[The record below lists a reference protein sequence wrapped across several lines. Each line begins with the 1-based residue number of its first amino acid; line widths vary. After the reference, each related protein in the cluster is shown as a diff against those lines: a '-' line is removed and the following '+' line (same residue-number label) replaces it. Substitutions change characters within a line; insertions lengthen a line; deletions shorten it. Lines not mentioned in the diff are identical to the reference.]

1 MDDDYDDDDVAF
13 FICGTQKGWRFC
25 FCPRSQSIHCFVVC
39 IRMLLLLNT
48 RHRKL
53 HILTKTS
60 IQRKQNSV
68 ARSAKPTLSALLRHL
83 HEEVWKGG
91 HHLEKSKRFSRIIC
105 LCLYVCVSSSLSFY
119 WSSQTSADQLSE
131 RSLSLL
137 IRVLRDHNLRILV
150 DLKIKSGLMS
160 LNKSKYHWQGNL
172 SSCPGGLKGDTP
184 KLLLNPKT
192 QVRDFLRG
200 IALWQPKDNC

>member
-1 MDDDYDDDDVAF
+1 MSDDDDDDDDVAF
-13 FICGTQKGWRFC
+13 FICGTQKGWSFC

-48 RHRKL
+48 CHRKL

-83 HEEVWKGG
+83 HEEAWRGVIIWKKTKGFR
-91 HHLEKSKRFSRIIC
+91 EFFVSVFMCVCPR
-105 LCLYVCVSSSLSFY
+105 LCLFFGQVRPLHHP
-119 WSSQTSADQLSE
+119 DQLSE

-137 IRVLRDHNLRILV
+137 IRVLRDHDLRILV
-150 DLKIKSGLMS
+150 DLKIKSGSMS
-160 LNKSKYHWQGNL
+160 LNKSQYHWQGNL
-172 SSCPGGLKGDTP
+172 SSCPGG
-184 KLLLNPKT
+184 
-192 QVRDFLRG
+192 
-200 IALWQPKDNC
+200 

>member
-1 MDDDYDDDDVAF
+1 MNDDYDDDDDDVAF

-25 FCPRSQSIHCFVVC
+25 LCPRSQSIHCFVVC

-83 HEEVWKGG
+83 HEEAWRGVIIWKKTKGFR
-91 HHLEKSKRFSRIIC
+91 EFFVSVFMCVCPR
-105 LCLYVCVSSSLSFY
+105 LCLFFGQVRPLHHP
-119 WSSQTSADQLSE
+119 DQLSE
-131 RSLSLL
+131 RSLREGVNGKKTFSFG
-137 IRVLRDHNLRILV
+137 H
-150 DLKIKSGLMS
+150 
-160 LNKSKYHWQGNL
+160 
-172 SSCPGGLKGDTP
+172 CPNNWGGVYP
-184 KLLLNPKT
+184 CPN
-192 QVRDFLRG
+192 FL
-200 IALWQPKDNC
+200 ALFLGFLGCIYTVYYKVYIVF